1 MKKFFVFLLILIS
14 VIFAACAYVKL
25 RFPLK
30 YAENVKNYAAR
41 YNLDESLVFAVIKAE
56 SGFDKE
62 KVSHKG
68 AVGLMQIM
76 PKTAEYVSKEFFSG
90 RKFELTNP
98 GDNIEL
104 GCFYLAYLAEKFDN
118 RAEILAAY
126 NAGEGNVKL
135 WKCRVKRSLV
145 EEDIPFPETKKYVRK
160 VIRFSKVYSFIH
172 KQQTHADSGEISLL
186 LKNKAVYK
194 SINRIKT
201 RQTNNL
207 MYQKRRA
214 CEVNPI

>member
-1 MKKFFVFLLILIS
+1 MKKILVILLISIS
-14 VIFAACAYVKL
+14 VVFAACACIKL

-30 YAENVKNYAAR
+30 YAENVKNNAAR

-62 KVSHKG
+62 KVSSKG

-90 RKFELTNP
+90 RKFDLTNP

-118 RAEILAAY
+118 REEILAAY

-135 WKCRVKRSLV
+135 WKSRVKRSLA

-160 VIRFSKVYSFIH
+160 VIQFSKVYSFIRNR
-172 KQQTHADSGEISLL
+172 QTHADSGDNFFIIQE
-186 LKNKAVYK
+186 
-194 SINRIKT
+194 
-201 RQTNNL
+201 
-207 MYQKRRA
+207 
-214 CEVNPI
+214 

>member
-1 MKKFFVFLLILIS
+1 MNMKKFLVILLILIS
-14 VIFAACAYVKL
+14 VVFAACSCIKL

-30 YAENVKNYAAR
+30 YAENVKNSAAR

-56 SGFDKE
+56 SGFDKN
-62 KVSHKG
+62 KVSPKG

-90 RKFELTNP
+90 RKFDLTNP

-118 RAEILAAY
+118 REEILAAY

-135 WKCRVKRSLV
+135 WKNRVKRSLT
-145 EEDIPFPETKKYVRK
+145 EKDIPFLETKRYVNK
-160 VIRFSKVYSFIH
+160 VARYCKIY
-172 KQQTHADSGEISLL
+172 EIIS
-186 LKNKAVYK
+186 
-194 SINRIKT
+194 R
-201 RQTNNL
+201 
-207 MYQKRRA
+207 
-214 CEVNPI
+214 

>member
-1 MKKFFVFLLILIS
+1 MNMKKILVILLISIS
-14 VIFAACAYVKL
+14 VVFAACACIKL

-30 YAENVKNYAAR
+30 YAENVKNNAAR
-41 YNLDESLVFAVIKAE
+41 YNLDEPLVFAVIKAE

-62 KVSHKG
+62 KISSKG

-90 RKFELTNP
+90 RKFDLTTP

-118 RAEILAAY
+118 REEILAAY

-135 WKCRVKRSLV
+135 WKKEKGSPLT
-145 EEDIPFPETKKYVRK
+145 EKDIPFPETRRYINK
-160 VIRFSKVYSFIH
+160 VTCYFNIYKI
-172 KQQTHADSGEISLL
+172 IS
-186 LKNKAVYK
+186 
-194 SINRIKT
+194 R
-201 RQTNNL
+201 
-207 MYQKRRA
+207 
-214 CEVNPI
+214 

>member
-1 MKKFFVFLLILIS
+1 MKKILVILLISIS
-14 VIFAACAYVKL
+14 VVFAACACIKL

-30 YAENVKNYAAR
+30 YAENVKNYATR
-41 YNLDESLVFAVIKAE
+41 YNLDESFVFAVIKAE

-90 RKFELTNP
+90 RKFDLTNP

-104 GCFYLAYLAEKFDN
+104 GCFYLAYLTEKFDN
-118 RAEILAAY
+118 REEILAAY

-135 WKCRVKRSLV
+135 WKKEKGSPLT
-145 EEDIPFPETKKYVRK
+145 EKDIPFSETRRYINK
-160 VIRFSKVYSFIH
+160 VTCYFNIYKI
-172 KQQTHADSGEISLL
+172 IS
-186 LKNKAVYK
+186 
-194 SINRIKT
+194 R
-201 RQTNNL
+201 
-207 MYQKRRA
+207 
-214 CEVNPI
+214 

>member
-1 MKKFFVFLLILIS
+1 MNIKKFLVILLILIS
-14 VIFAACAYVKL
+14 VVFAACACIKL

-30 YAENVKNYAAR
+30 YAENVKNSAAR

-62 KVSHKG
+62 KVSSKG

-76 PKTAEYVSKEFFSG
+76 PKTAEYVSKEFFSE
-90 RKFELTNP
+90 RKFDLTNP

-118 RAEILAAY
+118 REEILAAY

-135 WKCRVKRSLV
+135 WKNRVKRSLT
-145 EEDIPFPETKKYVRK
+145 EKDIPFLETKRYVNK
-160 VIRFSKVYSFIH
+160 VARYCKIY
-172 KQQTHADSGEISLL
+172 EIIS
-186 LKNKAVYK
+186 
-194 SINRIKT
+194 R
-201 RQTNNL
+201 
-207 MYQKRRA
+207 
-214 CEVNPI
+214 

>member
-1 MKKFFVFLLILIS
+1 MDMKKFLVILLVLIS
-14 VIFAACAYVKL
+14 VVFAACAYVKL
-25 RFPLK
+25 SFPLK
-30 YAENVKNYAAR
+30 YAENVKTYAAR

-56 SGFDKE
+56 SGFDKD
-62 KVSHKG
+62 KVSPKG

-90 RKFELTNP
+90 RKFDLTNP

-135 WKCRVKRSLV
+135 WKKEKGAYRRGHLFPRNEKIRPESYAVLKGLLVCPQAIISCR
-145 EEDIPFPETKKYVRK
+145 
-160 VIRFSKVYSFIH
+160 
-172 KQQTHADSGEISLL
+172 
-186 LKNKAVYK
+186 
-194 SINRIKT
+194 
-201 RQTNNL
+201 
-207 MYQKRRA
+207 KRR
-214 CEVNPI
+214 